1 MAGQQSET
9 GVGVATEAALI
20 DLVEGSP
27 RAVAVHDRAAW
38 LRLFTGDAEVNDPV
52 GSAPHVGIPAIG
64 RFYDTFIGPNTIT
77 FAVDRDVVCGMT
89 VVRDLQV
96 TTVMSTGATLR
107 IPMHLR
113 YVASDADGTLKIAR
127 LYAHWELPSMIT
139 QLMLAGG
146 KGLLASA
153 KLTPQLFSNLGPSG
167 VLGFAR
173 GFVRV
178 SRRGKKSA
186 TRFLSAVTGGKA
198 VNLEMLLADGAVLE
212 WGGASV
218 GVDEFV
224 ARAAGIRWE
233 KVICAG
239 NTVTVTVE
247 TRDEAGVAVFD
258 FGSGGRE
265 IRGVQMLM
273 SCN

>member
-1 MAGQQSET
+1 M
-9 GVGVATEAALI
+9 VAESALI

-27 RAVAVHDRAAW
+27 RTVAVHDRAAW
-38 LRLFTGDAEVNDPV
+38 LRLFSSDAEVNDPV
-52 GSAPHVGIPAIG
+52 GSDPHVGIPAIG

-77 FAVDRDVVCGMT
+77 FDVARDVVCGMT
-89 VVRDLQV
+89 VVRDLRV

-113 YVASDADGTLKIAR
+113 YVASDADGTLKISR
-127 LYAHWELPSMIT
+127 LYAHWELPSMVF
-139 QLMLAGG
+139 QLMAAGG

-153 KLTPQLFSNLGPSG
+153 KLTPQLVSNLGVSG
-167 VLGFAR
+167 VLGFSR

-186 TRFLSAVTGGKA
+186 TRFLSAVAGGEA
-198 VNLEMLLADGAVLE
+198 ANLEKLLADGAVLE
-212 WGGASV
+212 WGDTSV

-233 KVICAG
+233 KMICAG
-239 NTVTVTVE
+239 RAVTTTVE
-247 TRDEAGVAVFD
+247 THDGAGVAAFD
-258 FGSGGRE
+258 FGPRGRE
-265 IRGVQMLM
+265 IRAVQMLV